1 VRRPLRS
8 RGVPVRPIQPE
19 HTPQEAPLT
28 TPVTLHSPA
37 PGYIEAVGRI
47 QQIMSPQ
54 APAPAA
60 AGPGFA
66 GRLASAMTPAPTT
79 MTDAATGGFLNAP
92 GAYGAPAAGAFAP
105 VTPVSPPP
113 GPPADGTVGGRMAA
127 IAAAELGVSE
137 QPPGSNDAP
146 RIAEYRTATANSGVG
161 PWCSYFVSWVAANA
175 GVPIGPNGQGE
186 GWVPSVRTW
195 AESQGRYIPVGQ
207 GAPAVGDL
215 VVFDRTGTGVLDHIG
230 IVTGVAADGG
240 IQTIEGNS
248 GDAVSARSYGPGG
261 YAGLV
266 RLG

>member
-1 VRRPLRS
+1 MPA
-8 RGVPVRPIQPE
+8 E
-19 HTPQEAPLT
+19 HTLQEAPLT
-28 TPVTLHSPA
+28 IPVTLDSPA

-47 QQIMSPQ
+47 QQIMNPQ
-54 APAPAA
+54 VPAPAA
-60 AGPGFA
+60 ASPGFA
-66 GRLASAMTPAPTT
+66 GRLASAMTPTPTT
-79 MTDAATGGFLNAP
+79 MTDAATGGFLGAPGAP
-92 GAYGAPAAGAFAP
+92 GAYGAPAAGAFTP
-105 VTPVSPPP
+105 VTGVSPLS
-113 GPPADGTVGGRMAA
+113 GLSANGTVGQRMAA
-127 IAAAELGVSE
+127 IATAELGVAE

-195 AESQGRYIPVGQ
+195 AESQGRYIPAGQ

-230 IVTGVAADGG
+230 IVTGVAADGS
-240 IQTIEGNS
+240 IQTVEGNS
-248 GDAVSARSYGPGG
+248 SDAVSARSYGPGG